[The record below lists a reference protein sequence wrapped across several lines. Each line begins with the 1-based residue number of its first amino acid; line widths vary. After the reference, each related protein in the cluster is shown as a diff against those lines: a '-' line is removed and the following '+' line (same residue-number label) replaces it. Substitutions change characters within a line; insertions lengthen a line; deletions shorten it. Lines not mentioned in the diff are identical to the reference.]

1 MASDNHI
8 QLFRFRTQSAGLLT
22 VLLRIIMS
30 NSDDLQEDLNSE
42 IESDKKQMNI
52 NTDKFDA
59 HGEISLNFTCTV
71 IS

>member
-1 MASDNHI
+1 
-8 QLFRFRTQSAGLLT
+8 
-22 VLLRIIMS
+22 MS

-42 IESDKKQMNI
+42 IQSDKKQMNI

-59 HGEISLNFTCTV
+59 RGEISLNFTCTV